1 VEDSELR
8 RSRRLLGL
16 PPVILEPPPPPLRRK
31 LDHQGSFEATG
42 AFDPEQPP
50 EESTANL
57 GLVETSNTDIW
68 TPVIVP
74 VRFTEFLPG
83 PHTAMATNATTS
95 SGNSSVPITVV
106 TTGDASP
113 NLPSS
118 SVRASMVSAAT
129 TSHSGPTPSIAAATP
144 PYTPSATGAPFSYGM
159 PSSGTCPAL
168 TSSISQ
174 TLGLGAG
181 SSNAPLQ
188 GQPGGIPVS
197 FNAFPYAGGH
207 IPPSSPSLGGPHQ
220 QTAGQPAHTSSLGA
234 GSQGQ
239 PAQTQP
245 VGSSPFVW
253 NGMLGNN
260 TFASAAFPA
269 GGTPIFGQST
279 LAQGTIP
286 ALGAHIPGPWNSAQ
300 GSVPSSGMPFWGN
313 SFHSQWNPGQA
324 SMPLPTGPAWGNP
337 SQSPSNTMNTPHPM
351 SFMGNQQMMS
361 PQMQNPYA
369 GQGHGFYQNPGQQ
382 PNFSWQP
389 GASQTPGP
397 FYPGYQQQ
405 PKLPFLATLH
415 LPDLTRLL
423 NDPICHDPRWP
434 PMPTKLPSDIP
445 KFEAK
450 PNEDPGDHVTTFHL
464 WCSSNSLKDDSVQ
477 LRLFQRTLIGSA
489 AKWYIELDRSRY
501 SFFGEL
507 AMAFLNHFQL
517 PVRYDA
523 GTELLANF
531 EQTSADH
538 ISDHIREW
546 RRRKSL
552 IKVPVP
558 PAFLLEW
565 FLKSLV
571 PQLSKDVATSGV
583 FSEEEAIM
591 RAQQFELIYSQS
603 GLLYTILPDAPRSI
617 LDKTRQRVGPHADG
631 IVGSAQTKPAEQ
643 LTKQLQQLSIQHS
656 AASQATALAAP
667 PTQTS
672 EVHSVQ
678 TTNPPAHQ
686 QPEGK
691 KKQRKKSKGDKK
703 PNDKAGEGTTEK
715 KKARYPCNLCAEDHP
730 THLCPRLA
738 EAQKFVTQQQQA
750 VLTNPFQH
758 KQNLTQAS
766 ASTEGGSHENCP
778 PPTGSSSANVY
789 MMKSDAFIATRAH
802 DYSKPS
808 ASEKGKEAEIP
819 SLPLQ
824 IEKTLGETMTR
835 IPKGAFKRASHNPN
849 ARAAQ
854 NYSVV
859 EDLSQTPCAMSA
871 LEVLQSCPAQRKALL
886 TALGSTETCNPGTI
900 MLDTTDLKPR
910 LPYHVAFQIVVAHP
924 TKTFTRNIF
933 RTVVDEGASTCVMSL
948 ACWKAI
954 GQPELSPSPTLLT
967 AFDGRSF
974 RPHGIIPSFP
984 VQLGG
989 KTVCVEVEVVDA
1001 PIDYNLLLGRSWT
1014 YAMQAVVAT
1023 VFRVLLFP
1031 HEGRIVTID
1040 QLSFSRPDPALG
1052 ASTVPM
1058 VDNPQAGVI
1067 NIGVGLCPSLMGT
1080 FDYPPPQGDVKFIST
1095 HHKAE
1100 IFHVSSFRTT
1110 YFQDPWIL
1118 PSPSDTM
1125 DATGHAGMSTPLSA
1139 AEVAYS
1145 LVQQA
1150 SATPDPIPAPELDP
1164 LLEPIWAQDSLVNT
1178 DSLDLVLP
1186 SDEAI
1191 IEAMTGPDKPWED
1204 LHHRSYFLP
1213 ELHRIEAG
1221 EFTITMTGDQPCPIN
1236 LLATQDI
1243 YAEGNMATIAET
1255 MPINIS
1261 RTPENASRSGLQF
1274 IYTDLFK
1281 EFRDVFAWSYEEMP
1295 GIPKIVEHEII
1306 TYPDAKP
1313 VRLRPVNPRK
1323 AAAIKAE
1330 VEKLLKAGFIYPIHL
1345 TEWVSNPDKKQ
1356 GTIH

>member
-1 VEDSELR
+1 VEDSGLR

-16 PPVILEPPPPPLRRK
+16 QPVILEPPPPPLRRR
-31 LDHQGSFEATG
+31 LDHLGSFEATG
-42 AFDPEQPP
+42 AFDLEQPP
-50 EESTANL
+50 EATTANL
-57 GLVETSNTDIW
+57 GAVEKSHTDFGPDVIISVESYERLLSPD
-68 TPVIVP
+68 PVMEQIIP
-74 VRFTEFLPG
+74 TG
-83 PHTAMATNATTS
+83 TS
-95 SGNSSVPITVV
+95 SISTTVV
-106 TTGDASP
+106 TTGETSP
-113 NLPSS
+113 NPPLV
-118 SVRASMVSAAT
+118 VRSTMAPAT
-129 TSHSGPTPSIAAATP
+129 TSSQSGPTPSIAAATNP
-144 PYTPSATGAPFSYGM
+144 FTSSATGSPFSYGM
-159 PSSGTCPAL
+159 PSSGTVPAL

-174 TLGLGAG
+174 TSGLGAG
-181 SSNAPLQ
+181 SSNASLQ
-188 GQPGGIPVS
+188 GQPGGTHAP

-207 IPPSSPSLGGPHQ
+207 ITPSSPSLGGPHQ
-220 QTAGQPAHTSSLGA
+220 QTAGQPSHTSSLGA
-234 GSQGQ
+234 ASQGQ
-239 PAQTQP
+239 PAQTLP
-245 VGSSPFVW
+245 VGPSPFSW
-253 NGMLGNN
+253 NGAGGNN
-260 TFASAAFPA
+260 TLAQSAFPS
-269 GGTPIFGQST
+269 GGTPIFGQSNP
-279 LAQGTIP
+279 AQGTIP
-286 ALGAHIPGPWNSAQ
+286 MLGANIPGPWNSGQ
-300 GSVPSSGMPFWGN
+300 GSNLATGMPFWGN
-313 SFHSQWNPGQA
+313 AFHNQWNPGQA
-324 SMPLPTGPAWGNP
+324 TMPLPTGSAWNNP
-337 SQSPSNTMNTPHPM
+337 SQSPQQTMNAQNPM
-351 SFMGNQQMMS
+351 SFMGNQPMMS
-361 PQMQNPYA
+361 PQMQNPFA
-369 GQGHGFYQNPGQQ
+369 GQGQGFYPNPGQQ

-531 EQTSADH
+531 EQTPADH

-603 GLLYTILPDAPRSI
+603 GLLYQILPEAPRSI
-617 LDKTRQRVGPHADG
+617 LDKTRQRAGPHADG

-656 AASQATALAAP
+656 AASQATASAAP

-678 TTNPPAHQ
+678 TTNPKANQ

-691 KKQRKKSKGDKK
+691 KKQRKKGKGDKK

-715 KKARYPCNLCAEDHP
+715 RKARYPCNLCAEDHP

-758 KQNLTQAS
+758 GQNLTQAS
-766 ASTEGGSHENCP
+766 ASTEKGSYDNCP
-778 PPTGSSSANVY
+778 PQNASSSANVY

-802 DYSKPS
+802 DYSKSS
-808 ASEKGKEAEIP
+808 ASDKGKEAEIP

-1023 VFRVLLFP
+1023 IFRVLLFP

-1052 ASTVPM
+1052 ASTVPL
-1058 VDNPQAGVI
+1058 VDNPQAGVV

-1110 YFQDPWIL
+1110 YFNDPWIL

-1125 DATGHAGMSTPLSA
+1125 EATGHAGMSSPLSA

-1145 LVQQA
+1145 TVQQT
-1150 SATPDPIPAPELDP
+1150 SATPDPTPAPELDP
-1164 LLEPIWAQDSLVNT
+1164 LFEPIWAQNSLVDT

-1221 EFTITMTGDQPCPIN
+1221 EFTITRTGEQPCPIN
-1236 LLATQDI
+1236 LLATQDV

-1255 MPINIS
+1255 IPINIS
-1261 RTPENASRSGLQF
+1261 RTPGVVENVFVGADCSPEEIQ

-1281 EFRDVFAWSYEEMP
+1281 EFRDVFAWSYEA
-1295 GIPKIVEHEII
+1295 IPDIDPQSVDHGLPLLFFKL
-1306 TYPDAKP
+1306 A
-1313 VRLRPVNPRK
+1313 LRPKRNIRRDC
-1323 AAAIKAE
+1323 
-1330 VEKLLKAGFIYPIHL
+1330 IYAFR
-1345 TEWVSNPDKKQ
+1345 SRPD
-1356 GTIH
+1356 

>member
-1 VEDSELR
+1 
-8 RSRRLLGL
+8 
-16 PPVILEPPPPPLRRK
+16 VILEPPPPPLRRR
-31 LDHQGSFEATG
+31 LDHLGSFEATG

-50 EESTANL
+50 EATTANL
-57 GLVETSNTDIW
+57 GAVETSDTDFGP
-68 TPVIVP
+68 PVIISVEAYERLLSPDP
-74 VRFTEFLPG
+74 VMEQIIPTG
-83 PHTAMATNATTS
+83 TS
-95 SGNSSVPITVV
+95 SIPITVV
-106 TTGDASP
+106 TTGEASP
-113 NLPSS
+113 NLS
-118 SVRASMVSAAT
+118 SVVRSTMAPAT
-129 TSHSGPTPSIAAATP
+129 TTSQSGPTPSIAAATNP
-144 PYTPSATGAPFSYGM
+144 FTSSATGSPFSYGM
-159 PSSGTCPAL
+159 PSSGTVPAL

-181 SSNAPLQ
+181 SSNASLQ
-188 GQPGGIPVS
+188 GQPGGTHAL

-207 IPPSSPSLGGPHQ
+207 LPPSSPSLGGPHQ
-220 QTAGQPAHTSSLGA
+220 QIAGQPAHTSLLGA

-239 PAQTQP
+239 PALTLP
-245 VGSSPFVW
+245 VGPSPFSW
-253 NGMLGNN
+253 NGAGGTN
-260 TFASAAFPA
+260 TLAPSAFPS
-269 GGTPIFGQST
+269 GGTPIFGQSHP
-279 LAQGTIP
+279 AQGTIP
-286 ALGAHIPGPWNSAQ
+286 TLGANIPGPWNSGQ
-300 GSVPSSGMPFWGN
+300 GSNPATGMPFWGN
-313 SFHSQWNPGQA
+313 AFHNQWNPGQA
-324 SMPLPTGPAWGNP
+324 TMPLPTGPAWNNP
-337 SQSPSNTMNTPHPM
+337 SQSPQNTMNAQNPM
-351 SFMGNQQMMS
+351 SFMGNQPTMS
-361 PQMQNPYA
+361 PQMQNPFA
-369 GQGHGFYQNPGQQ
+369 GQGQGFYPQPGQQ

-603 GLLYTILPDAPRSI
+603 GLLYNILPDAPRSI
-617 LDKTRQRVGPHADG
+617 LDKTRQRARPHADG

-656 AASQATALAAP
+656 AASQTTASAAP

-678 TTNPPAHQ
+678 TTNPKANQ

-691 KKQRKKSKGDKK
+691 KKQRKKSKGDQK
-703 PNDKAGEGTTEK
+703 PNDKAGEGITEK
-715 KKARYPCNLCAEDHP
+715 RKARYPCNLCAEDHP

-758 KQNLTQAS
+758 GQNLTQAS
-766 ASTEGGSHENCP
+766 ASMEKGSHDNCP
-778 PPTGSSSANVY
+778 PQTASSSTNVY

-802 DYSKPS
+802 DYSKTS
-808 ASEKGKEAEIP
+808 TSDKGKEAEIP

-1023 VFRVLLFP
+1023 IFRVLLFP

-1058 VDNPQAGVI
+1058 VDNPQAGVV

-1110 YFQDPWIL
+1110 YFQDPWTL

-1125 DATGHAGMSTPLSA
+1125 DATGHAGMSTPLST

-1145 LVQQA
+1145 LVQQT
-1150 SATPDPIPAPELDP
+1150 SATPDPTPAQELDP
-1164 LLEPIWAQDSLVNT
+1164 IPEPIWAQGSLAIT
-1178 DSLDLVLP
+1178 DLLDLVLP
-1186 SDEAI
+1186 SDEAV
-1191 IEAMTGPDKPWED
+1191 IEAMTSPDKPWED
-1204 LHHRSYFLP
+1204 LHHRSFFLP

-1236 LLATQDI
+1236 LLATQGI

-1255 MPINIS
+1255 IPINIS
-1261 RTPENASRSGLQF
+1261 RTPGVVENVFVGTDCSPEDIQ

-1281 EFRDVFAWSYEEMP
+1281 EFRDVFAWSCEA
-1295 GIPKIVEHEII
+1295 IPDIDPQRVDIGLPWLFFKL
-1306 TYPDAKP
+1306 A
-1313 VRLRPVNPRK
+1313 LRPKRNIRRDC
-1323 AAAIKAE
+1323 
-1330 VEKLLKAGFIYPIHL
+1330 IYAFR
-1345 TEWVSNPDKKQ
+1345 SRPD
-1356 GTIH
+1356 

>member
-1 VEDSELR
+1 VEDSGLR
-8 RSRRLLGL
+8 RSQRLLGL
-16 PPVILEPPPPPLRRK
+16 QPVILEPPPPPLRRR
-31 LDHQGSFEATG
+31 LDHLGYFEATG
-42 AFDPEQPP
+42 AFDLEQPP
-50 EESTANL
+50 EATTANL
-57 GLVETSNTDIW
+57 GAVETSHTDFGPDVIISVESYERLLSPD
-68 TPVIVP
+68 PVMEQIIP
-74 VRFTEFLPG
+74 TG
-83 PHTAMATNATTS
+83 TS
-95 SGNSSVPITVV
+95 SISTTVV
-106 TTGDASP
+106 TTGETSP
-113 NLPSS
+113 NPPLV
-118 SVRASMVSAAT
+118 VRSTMAPAT
-129 TSHSGPTPSIAAATP
+129 TSSQSGPTPSIAAATNP
-144 PYTPSATGAPFSYGM
+144 FTSSATGSPFSYGM
-159 PSSGTCPAL
+159 PSSGTVPAL

-174 TLGLGAG
+174 TSGLGAG
-181 SSNAPLQ
+181 SSNASLQ
-188 GQPGGIPVS
+188 GQPGGTHAP
-197 FNAFPYAGGH
+197 FNAFPYARGH
-207 IPPSSPSLGGPHQ
+207 ITPSSPSLGGPHQ
-220 QTAGQPAHTSSLGA
+220 KTAGQPSHTSSLGA
-234 GSQGQ
+234 ASQGQ
-239 PAQTQP
+239 PAQTLP
-245 VGSSPFVW
+245 VGPSPFSW
-253 NGMLGNN
+253 NGAGGNN
-260 TFASAAFPA
+260 TLASNAFPS
-269 GGTPIFGQST
+269 GGTPIFGQPHQ
-279 LAQGTIP
+279 AQGTIP
-286 ALGAHIPGPWNSAQ
+286 TLGANILGPWNSGQ
-300 GSVPSSGMPFWGN
+300 GSNPATGMPFWN
-313 SFHSQWNPGQA
+313 NAFHNQWNPGQA
-324 SMPLPTGPAWGNP
+324 TMPLHTGPAWNNL
-337 SQSPSNTMNTPHPM
+337 SQSPQNTMNAQNPM
-351 SFMGNQQMMS
+351 SFMGNQPTMS
-361 PQMQNPYA
+361 PQMQNPFA
-369 GQGHGFYQNPGQQ
+369 GQGQGFYPQPGQQ

-531 EQTSADH
+531 KQTPADH

-603 GLLYTILPDAPRSI
+603 GLLYQILPDAPRSI
-617 LDKTRQRVGPHADG
+617 LDKTRQRAGPHADG

-656 AASQATALAAP
+656 ATSQATASAAP

-678 TTNPPAHQ
+678 TTNPKSNQ

-691 KKQRKKSKGDKK
+691 KKQRKKGKGDKK

-715 KKARYPCNLCAEDHP
+715 RKARYPCNLCAEDHP

-738 EAQKFVTQQQQA
+738 EAQKFVTQHQQA

-758 KQNLTQAS
+758 GENLTQAS
-766 ASTEGGSHENCP
+766 ASTEKGSHENCP
-778 PPTGSSSANVY
+778 SQNASSSANVY

-802 DYSKPS
+802 DYSKTS
-808 ASEKGKEAEIP
+808 TSDKGKEAEIP

-849 ARAAQ
+849 ARDAQ

-967 AFDGRSF
+967 VFDGRSF

-1031 HEGRIVTID
+1031 HQGRIVTID

-1052 ASTVPM
+1052 ASTVPL
-1058 VDNPQAGVI
+1058 VDNPQAGVV

-1080 FDYPPPQGDVKFIST
+1080 FDFPPPQGDVKFIST

-1110 YFQDPWIL
+1110 HFTDPWIL

-1125 DATGHAGMSTPLSA
+1125 EATGHAGMSSPLSA
-1139 AEVAYS
+1139 AEVVYS
-1145 LVQQA
+1145 TVQQT
-1150 SATPDPIPAPELDP
+1150 SATSGSIPAPELDP
-1164 LLEPIWAQDSLVNT
+1164 LFEPIWAQNSLVDT

-1191 IEAMTGPDKPWED
+1191 IEEMTSPDKPWD
-1204 LHHRSYFLP
+1204 DIHHRSYFLP
-1213 ELHRIEAG
+1213 ELQPNRGRRIHYHHDG
-1221 EFTITMTGDQPCPIN
+1221 
-1236 LLATQDI
+1236 
-1243 YAEGNMATIAET
+1243 
-1255 MPINIS
+1255 
-1261 RTPENASRSGLQF
+1261 RS
-1274 IYTDLFK
+1274 
-1281 EFRDVFAWSYEEMP
+1281 AMS
-1295 GIPKIVEHEII
+1295 H
-1306 TYPDAKP
+1306 
-1313 VRLRPVNPRK
+1313 
-1323 AAAIKAE
+1323 
-1330 VEKLLKAGFIYPIHL
+1330 
-1345 TEWVSNPDKKQ
+1345 
-1356 GTIH
+1356 